1 MKRFELIMASSFVRV
16 TWIFKVPFTFLSLF
30 LQLQVLSVCTSLPPS
45 LSTHYSKIASLY
57 TQYANISSY
66 CS

>member
-1 MKRFELIMASSFVRV
+1 MKRFELVMASSFVRV
-16 TWIFKVPFTFLSLF
+16 TWIFKVPFTLHSLH
-30 LQLQVLSVCTSLPPS
+30 LHLQVLSVCTFLLPS

>member
-1 MKRFELIMASSFVRV
+1 
-16 TWIFKVPFTFLSLF
+16 
-30 LQLQVLSVCTSLPPS
+30 VLSVCTSLPPS